1 MPPLMPMTPPQ
12 NAKDG
17 PAEHSDA
24 SGLVEGDDGQWFTTA
39 PVDGPNAPT
48 GAPPMLPAGEREQP
62 EKSQAAELIEPEQ
75 LFAAPP
81 PVEEAPPPVEEAP
94 PPVEPGIE
102 PPLLLPFAFPVGRP
116 EERDKPQR
124 SKAGE
129 ALEED
134 SPWMPEETVVPEDD
148 DRVPVVRMTGADDD
162 FASWDSEMLPW
173 GGGETAEE
181 PAESTAEW
189 GSLQWQ
195 GEQADP
201 EPEADI
207 EPIEPGYAAWRPSKV
222 TAEARIAEDRPLMS
236 GGPDL
241 TSEELEKLWAERDE
255 ETRQRELERRRAAG
269 EVVDEDE
276 PDEAEDDDDK
286 DARQAVH
293 LLHQDD
299 RAWGGNAAD
308 TGVIG

>member
-1 MPPLMPMTPPQ
+1 VLPMTPPQ

-17 PAEHSDA
+17 AAEHSDA
-24 SGLVEGDDGQWFTTA
+24 SGLVEGDAGQWFTSA
-39 PVDGPNAPT
+39 PVDGPDAPM
-48 GAPPMLPAGEREQP
+48 GAPPMMPARDEREQP
-62 EKSQAAELIEPEQ
+62 EKSQAAELIEPEPM
-75 LFAAPP
+75 FE
-81 PVEEAPPPVEEAP
+81 VP

-102 PPLLLPFAFPVGRP
+102 PPLLLLPFPVGRP

-134 SPWMPEETVVPEDD
+134 GPWMPEAPVAPEDD
-148 DRVPVVRMTGADDD
+148 DRVPVVRMTDAEDD

-173 GGGETAEE
+173 GGGAATEE
-181 PAESTAEW
+181 PAESAADW
-189 GSLQWQ
+189 GNLQWQ
-195 GEQADP
+195 GEQP
-201 EPEADI
+201 EPEADP
-207 EPIEPGYAAWRPSKV
+207 EPIEPSYAAWRPSKV
-222 TAEARIAEDRPLMS
+222 TTEARIAEDQPLMS

-241 TSEELEKLWAERDE
+241 TPEELEKLWAERDE
-255 ETRQRELERRRAAG
+255 QTRQQEIERRRAAG
-269 EVVDEDE
+269 ELVDEDE
-276 PDEAEDDDDK
+276 PEEADDEDKEK